1 MVIYKKELILNVT
14 VFVVR
19 VWRIA
24 IYRGNDTEF
33 FLFVSGRRETGF
45 CEVLAKINMAILW
58 SVAVNCFSE
67 VAFLC
72 RKVTL
77 RMIYFI

>member
-33 FLFVSGRRETGF
+33 FLFVSGRRENGDDLILNVMFF
-45 CEVLAKINMAILW
+45 CVFLAHNNIEITDVECYTVCLR
-58 SVAVNCFSE
+58 
-67 VAFLC
+67 C
-72 RKVTL
+72 RW
-77 RMIYFI
+77 RGI